1 MAVDRSQVRVRA
13 EAGQRPWPTVEKL
26 LSELSFHLSA
36 AQVGITISTLVF
48 GAMVAP
54 LGAAL
59 VAPIIQMFIPDF
71 SNIALTGTI
80 TVALATAL
88 QVVMGE
94 VVPKTLGIAEPLPVL
109 RVLAPAIKWWGW
121 IVRPVVSVVNNM
133 ADSIVARLGMEPS
146 EELGGFQSLGE
157 LESVIRASGEEGTLD
172 PEDVT
177 RLTRTIRFTE
187 KTAGDILTPR
197 IDVAVLER
205 EHNLADLVKLS
216 AETGYSR
223 FPVIGTDFDDV
234 LGIVDVKAAVGVPPE
249 QRCDVQ
255 LSDVMT
261 EPLIVAEDRSL
272 DSLLDEMN
280 TDKHQIAVVID
291 EQAGVSGIVSIEGI
305 VEEIVGEIDDEYD
318 GENLVEGVTEVREAT
333 WVISGG
339 AHPDE
344 VEEGTGLVLP
354 EGRFET
360 LAGYVLEGLQSIPK
374 IGDTYEND
382 GWVFEVVEMDRFRI
396 AQLKVTEPAKPIPDP
411 DDKTRSDTKTAATTA
426 SGDSDSNA
434 VIDDATGNTDTVKRS
449 SIGGT
454 VTAITSETLTATTSE
469 SATTTNSD
477 SSKEV
482 TP

>member
-1 MAVDRSQVRVRA
+1 MQRPSSATLLALETFLYLLVVIALIGANAFYVAAEFALVAVDRSQVRVRA
-13 EAGQRPWPTVEKL
+13 EAGKRPWPTVETL

-59 VAPIIQMFIPDF
+59 VAPVIKIFLPDF
-71 SNIALTGTI
+71 SNLALTGTI

-121 IVRPVVSVVNNM
+121 IVRPIVSVVNNM
-133 ADSIVARLGMEPS
+133 ADAIVSRLGMQPN

-157 LESVIRASGEEGTLD
+157 LESVIRVSGQEGTLA

-187 KTAGDILTPR
+187 KTAGDILTPP
-197 IDVAVLER
+197 IDLEFLER
-205 EHNLADLVKLS
+205 EDTLAELVSLS
-216 AETGYSR
+216 ARTGFSR
-223 FPVIGTDFDDV
+223 FMVVGTDVDDV
-234 LGIVDVKAAVGVPPE
+234 LGIVDVKQALGVPPARRSE
-249 QRCDVQ
+249 VS
-255 LSDVMT
+255 LYEIMT
-261 EPLIVAEDRSL
+261 EPLIVAEDREL

-280 TDKHQIAVVID
+280 TDKHPLAVVID
-291 EQAGVSGIVSIEGI
+291 EQAGVSGIVTIEDL

-318 GENLVEGVTEVREAT
+318 SSSIDDGVTELREAT

-339 AHPDE
+339 SHPDE

-354 EGRFET
+354 EGHFET
-360 LAGYVLEGLQSIPK
+360 LAGFVLESLQRIPQ
-374 IGDTYEND
+374 IHERFTYQ
-382 GWVFEVVEMDRFRI
+382 GWSFEVVEMDRFRI
-396 AQLKVTEPAKPIPDP
+396 AQVKVTEPPKPVPAQDNSNPEDSAQVI
-411 DDKTRSDTKTAATTA
+411 
-426 SGDSDSNA
+426 SGS
-434 VIDDATGNTDTVKRS
+434 K
-449 SIGGT
+449 
-454 VTAITSETLTATTSE
+454 SEI
-469 SATTTNSD
+469 
-477 SSKEV
+477 EV
-482 TP
+482 TR